1 MSTDGST
8 KAIVAALSA
17 NLGIGVTKFV
27 AYGLTGASSMLAEA
41 IHSVAD
47 SGNQILL
54 LVGGKAARKEADAEH
69 PFGYARNR
77 YYYAFLVAVV
87 LFSLGG
93 LFALYE
99 AWHKFQ
105 HPEPITSWQWVPVTV
120 LLVGIGLE
128 AYSFRTAIHESNKVR
143 GKLGWLA
150 FIRKSRSPE
159 LPVIL
164 LEDLGAL
171 LGLIFA
177 LFGVSMTL
185 VTGKGLWDAAG
196 TAMIGL
202 LLVVIAIVLARE
214 TKSMLMGES
223 VTGEDQR
230 RINGAFADAG
240 LGDIIHM
247 RTMHLGPD
255 DVLVAC
261 KVGVRPGATIED
273 VAAQVDDAER
283 RIRTAVPIA
292 RLIFIEPDLRHS
304 GLPNDGTLPDPDEP
318 ASTDPNATKEH

>member
-27 AYGLTGASSMLAEA
+27 AFGLTGASSMLAEA

-54 LVGGKAARKEADAEH
+54 LVGGKQARKEADAEH

-105 HPEPITSWQWVPVTV
+105 HPEPIESWLWVPIAV
-120 LLVGIGLE
+120 LVMAICLE
-128 AYSFRTAIHESNKVR
+128 GYSFRTAVHESNKVR

-164 LEDLGAL
+164 LEDFGAL
-171 LGLIFA
+171 LGLFFA

-185 VTGKGLWDAAG
+185 ITGNGLWDAAG

-202 LLVVIAIVLARE
+202 LLVIIAIVLARE

-223 VTGEDQR
+223 VTEEDDA
-230 RINGAFADAG
+230 RIRAAFAESE
-240 LGDIIHM
+240 LGDIIHL

-261 KVGVRPGATIED
+261 KVGVRPGATIEHI
-273 VAAQVDDAER
+273 AAHVDDAER
-283 RIRTAVPIA
+283 RIRAEVPAA
-292 RLIFIEPDLRHS
+292 RLIFIEPDLRHATTA
-304 GLPNDGTLPDPDEP
+304 GELTDDGGAART
-318 ASTDPNATKEH
+318 ATDSATTKEH